1 MRRIAASAVPGFVL
15 FQQLYAPIAKYI
27 ASKMANL
34 RGNPNSGDRPQY
46 KTPKPYD
53 YAQAV
58 RETAPKHPG
67 NVAGD
72 SPQFVK
78 ASKIAA
84 ARGEVTQGNKT
95 RGQGTRGNKTRGK
108 ETRENMTRGKVTR
121 KKGAGE
127 RDATKKGAA
136 ETRRSGREN
145 TGAPA
150 LNNLPDLDS
159 NIDPNLRPNID
170 PNLDPELE
178 GLGLILHYNMTH
190 TSNSNYHTAP
200 SNKDEPGIPQ
210 RTDWQDPE
218 DIGDGNR
225 PLNSEQTPR

>member
-1 MRRIAASAVPGFVL
+1 
-15 FQQLYAPIAKYI
+15 
-27 ASKMANL
+27 MANL

-72 SPQFVK
+72 SPQFLK
-78 ASKIAA
+78 SAKIAA
-84 ARGEVTQGNKT
+84 TRGELAQGNLP

-108 ETRENMTRGKVTR
+108 ETRENTTRGKVIR
-121 KKGAGE
+121 RKGAEE

-145 TGAPA
+145 TGASA

-159 NIDPNLRPNID
+159 NIDPYLRPNTGPNLDSDLRPNID
-170 PNLDPELE
+170 PNLDPELH
-178 GLGLILHYNMTH
+178 GLDLIHHYNMTH
-190 TSNSNYHTAP
+190 PGNLNYHTAP
-200 SNKDEPGIPQ
+200 SNNDELGIPQ
-210 RTDWQDPE
+210 GTDWQDPE

-225 PLNSEQTPR
+225 PLNS